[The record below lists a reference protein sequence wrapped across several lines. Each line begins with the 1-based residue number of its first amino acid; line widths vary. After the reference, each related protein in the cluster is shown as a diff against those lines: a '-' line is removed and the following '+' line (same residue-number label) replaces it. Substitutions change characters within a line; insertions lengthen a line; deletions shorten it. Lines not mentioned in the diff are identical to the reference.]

1 MGFLSCHCFQEHKAQ
16 MMLTA
21 EEKGA
26 LVIFSLLMYSLGAF
40 GSHPG
45 DVEVPEP
52 GIKPEP

>member
-1 MGFLSCHCFQEHKAQ
+1 